1 MISSWL
7 SHALIRQ
14 DPEKDGISEEDYL
27 EERQEASNWD

>member
-14 DPEKDGISEEDYL
+14 DPEGDTISEEEYL
-27 EERQEASNWD
+27 EERQAASNWD